1 MAAPYRVALLGFSP
15 FERNTLASCFRLATH
30 RSPSYTLVQ
39 MMAEPDF
46 LVADADHDPSVQLAL
61 AEEMLALTVF
71 IGVQA
76 PAGATAWMQRP
87 IDPLHVMRELDAMV
101 SLLLARH
108 EAQAQALHDDPP
120 QASPAAAHEAEPPT
134 RTPHG
139 QRTLLL
145 PRRERRHSFIEEAF
159 VDTPASAGMA
169 PLQVHTDLPVEVP
182 ADVPAEVPADVPVV
196 IPAAVR
202 AELPPPTAE
211 APVLALPAA
220 ADAST
225 LAFPPRHEAAPTTLP
240 PPCALLVDDSELARH
255 FLARLLEPWGV
266 VCDQSPTSHQ
276 ALQRLEQRDYDFIFL
291 DLELGD
297 GSAQD
302 GLALCQQIKRRH
314 THVHAALATVV
325 MVSAHHSE
333 SDRVRGTLAGCDA
346 YLGKPLKLDELHAL
360 LQRQGLKALG
370 VAPRRRA
377 PGGTSRPAPL

>member
-71 IGVQA
+71 IGSEA

-87 IDPLHVMRELDAMV
+87 IDPLHVMRELDAMA
-101 SLLLARH
+101 SLLLAQH

-120 QASPAAAHEAEPPT
+120 QATPAAADEAEPPT

-145 PRRERRHSFIEEAF
+145 PRLERRHSFIEEAF
-159 VDTPASAGMA
+159 IDAPASAGTA
-169 PLQVHTDLPVEVP
+169 PLQVHAEGPAEAP
-182 ADVPAEVPADVPVV
+182 AD
-196 IPAAVR
+196 
-202 AELPPPTAE
+202 LPPPDAE
-211 APVLALPAA
+211 APAPAPLAAEPRPTAG
-220 ADAST
+220 ADAET
-225 LAFPPRHEAAPTTLP
+225 QTFPPRHGPAPATLP
-240 PPCALLVDDSELARH
+240 APCALLVDDSELARH

-314 THVHAALATVV
+314 THMHAALATVV

>member
-1 MAAPYRVALLGFSP
+1 MAAPFRVALLGFSP

-46 LVADADHDPSVQLAL
+46 LVADADHGPSVQLAL

-71 IGVQA
+71 IGSEA

-108 EAQAQALHDDPP
+108 EAQVQAVHDNPP
-120 QASPAAAHEAEPPT
+120 RGAPAAADEAEPPT

-159 VDTPASAGMA
+159 VDTPASAGQA
-169 PLQVHTDLPVEVP
+169 ALPLQAE
-182 ADVPAEVPADVPVV
+182 APAEVPAE
-196 IPAAVR
+196 IPAEVPSDR
-202 AELPPPTAE
+202 APSSAE
-211 APVLALPAA
+211 APGPAPPAHSPWPPAA
-220 ADAST
+220 DDAAT
-225 LAFPPRHEAAPTTLP
+225 LAFPPRHEPAPAALP

-291 DLELGD
+291 DMELGE

-314 THVHAALATVV
+314 THMHAALATVV

-360 LQRQGLKALG
+360 LQRQGLKAPG

-377 PGGTSRPAPL
+377 PGGTSRPVPL